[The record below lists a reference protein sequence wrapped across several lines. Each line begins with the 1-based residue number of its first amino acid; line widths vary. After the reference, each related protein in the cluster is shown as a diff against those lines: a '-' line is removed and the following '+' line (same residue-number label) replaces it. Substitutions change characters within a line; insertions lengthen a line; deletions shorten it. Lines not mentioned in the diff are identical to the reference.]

1 MADLAPSNQRKRVSP
16 PPPPIPS
23 NLLTPPSQARS
34 PSSSPSPPPAKK
46 AFKYG
51 RPIPKLRR
59 GATSHHIA
67 GFASEL
73 SPLPPNLN
81 HEEIIKRY
89 PNHLRGQLLFVI
101 AEHWSARE
109 IADTCPAKEINA
121 MMMGKR
127 IEYARK
133 TLDPNYIGCH
143 ERARM
148 RKRGEQAAAASRV
161 KGRKITARDEASDSQ
176 PSSISTGVSESL
188 FLDQDEASTSQSS
201 LDPELGFQQPPGF
214 LPSSPHLTFLTRQE
228 GLLHE
233 VLAEDPAFDLQ
244 RTSSRWNRLVD
255 HERELVRRAEM
266 RMLQGGRRGEVGDES
281 GGTI

>member
-1 MADLAPSNQRKRVSP
+1 
-16 PPPPIPS
+16 
-23 NLLTPPSQARS
+23 
-34 PSSSPSPPPAKK
+34 
-46 AFKYG
+46 
-51 RPIPKLRR
+51 
-59 GATSHHIA
+59 
-67 GFASEL
+67 
-73 SPLPPNLN
+73 
-81 HEEIIKRY
+81 
-89 PNHLRGQLLFVI
+89 
-101 AEHWSARE
+101 
-109 IADTCPAKEINA
+109 

-161 KGRKITARDEASDSQ
+161 KGRKVTARDEASDSQ

-228 GLLHE
+228 GLLNE